1 MTAPSQPLSILV
13 TGGAGFIGAALVR
26 ELAARGHAVC
36 ALDDESSGSF
46 ARLDEEPRT
55 AQTRRGSIERVRGT
69 VETALAADL
78 TRFDAVVHLAA
89 RVGVA
94 AVVRD
99 PEECRARNVSST
111 RALARALSTC
121 ARGVRVFA
129 ASTSEVYRPSSRPL
143 REDAP
148 VRDRDAVGR
157 WAYAASKLAGE
168 ALLDDAWRARGGA
181 VSHEGRVGRGPVHVR
196 FFNVVGPGQ
205 DSSQGMVLPTFVE
218 HALAS
223 RPLPVHGDGSAV
235 RTLAHVDDV
244 AVTLADLL
252 EHPSVPAGPLNVGGT
267 ARGSVREL
275 AELVLRH
282 VAGAPGV
289 ARLDPRVVVGPSFE
303 DIPWREPDLTRLRWL
318 GVRVPERDL
327 DAIVRDTVARHVD
340 CVGWRNACAS
350 RAS

>member
-26 ELAARGHAVC
+26 ELAVRGHAVC

-46 ARLDEEPRT
+46 TRLDEDPRT
-55 AQTRRGSIERVRGT
+55 EESRRGSIERVRGA
-69 VETALAADL
+69 VESALPADL
-78 TRFDAVVHLAA
+78 RRFDAIVHLAA

-111 RALARALSTC
+111 RALARAWSTC
-121 ARGVRVFA
+121 ARDVRVFA

-181 VSHEGRVGRGPVHVR
+181 VSRGPVHLR

-223 RPLPVHGDGSAV
+223 RPLPVHGEGSAV

-275 AELVLRH
+275 AELVMRR

-303 DIPWREPDLTRLRWL
+303 DIPWREPDLTRLRSL

-340 CVGWRNACAS
+340 CMGWRNACAS

>member
-26 ELAARGHAVC
+26 ELAVRGHAVC
-36 ALDDESSGSF
+36 ALDDESSGAF
-46 ARLDEEPRT
+46 TRLDEDPRT
-55 AQTRRGSIERVRGT
+55 EESRRGSIERVRGA
-69 VETALAADL
+69 VESALPADL
-78 TRFDAVVHLAA
+78 RRFDAIVHLAA

-111 RALARALSTC
+111 RALARAWSTC
-121 ARGVRVFA
+121 ARDVRVFA

-181 VSHEGRVGRGPVHVR
+181 VSRGPVHLR

-223 RPLPVHGDGSAV
+223 RPLPVHGEGSAV

-275 AELVLRH
+275 AELVMRR

-303 DIPWREPDLTRLRWL
+303 DIPWREPDLTRLRSL

-340 CVGWRNACAS
+340 CMGWRNACAS